1 MHIEEWSHDFASNTI
16 TQVKILTGPIL
27 RDQIPELND
36 LNISRNC
43 MSKLSKMMSNNFCD
57 FPTNNFSH
65 AQY

>member
-43 MSKLSKMMSNNFCD
+43 TLCLVLCVQH
-57 FPTNNFSH
+57 T
-65 AQY
+65 